1 MCLLTLDL
9 PSFPSFFIVIRLALV
24 AIVVF
29 VGSIIGCSAINAV
42 SDMQD
47 SKMSRFCKQV
57 PIGAG
62 YDDVCAKYR

>member
-1 MCLLTLDL
+1 M
-9 PSFPSFFIVIRLALV
+9 RLALV